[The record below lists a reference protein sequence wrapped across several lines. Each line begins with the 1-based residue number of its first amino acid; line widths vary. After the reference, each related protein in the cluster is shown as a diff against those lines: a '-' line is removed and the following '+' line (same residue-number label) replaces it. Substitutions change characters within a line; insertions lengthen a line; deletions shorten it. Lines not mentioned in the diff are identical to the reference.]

1 MEQYDSRVDAY
12 IERSAPFAR
21 PILTH
26 LRQLVHSVSPLLNET
41 MKWGFPFF
49 DYHGSVCQMAAFKE
63 HIGFGF
69 WQQSKLNDIG
79 KFIKAEDGTAG
90 SFGKITSL
98 NDLPPDEILVDFI
111 KQAMLLNEPANK
123 KPAVKKETAPKAP
136 IEMPAD
142 FAGRLANNPKAQ
154 AAYEKFSPSGKREYL
169 EWIADAKSDA
179 TRQKRLDTAIVWIA
193 EGKSRHWKYKTPVLT
208 PDP

>member
-12 IERSAPFAR
+12 IEKAAPFAK

-26 LRQLVHSVSPLLNET
+26 LRKLVHETSPSLTET

-49 DYHGSVCQMAAFKE
+49 DYNGPVCQMAAFKE
-63 HIGFGF
+63 HMGFGF
-69 WQQSKLNDIG
+69 WKQKLLIDPG
-79 KFIKAEDGTAG
+79 KLIKEEDGTAG

-98 NDLPPDEILVDFI
+98 NDLPADEILIDFI
-111 KQAMLLNEPANK
+111 RQAMELNKAENK

-142 FAGRLANNPKAQ
+142 FADLLAANPTALGI
-154 AAYEKFSPSGKREYL
+154 YYNFSPSAKREYL
-169 EWIADAKSDA
+169 EWIVEAKTDA
-179 TRQKRLDTAIVWIA
+179 TRVKRMETAVEWIS
-193 EGKSRHWKYKTPVLT
+193 EGKTRHWKYK
-208 PDP
+208 